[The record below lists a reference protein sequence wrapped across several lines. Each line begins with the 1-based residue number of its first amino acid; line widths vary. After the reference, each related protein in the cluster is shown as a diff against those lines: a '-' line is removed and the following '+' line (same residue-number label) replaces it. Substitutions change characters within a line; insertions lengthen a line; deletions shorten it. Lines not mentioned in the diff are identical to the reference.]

1 MKNNEMRTNNWLI
14 DGISEEQFQTEKILA
29 VIGANINLKR
39 LEMGMDQKLF
49 AKFMG
54 VSQGM
59 VSRWESGS
67 YNFSVSTLSSICQKL
82 DLTLNVDIKSEL
94 AEKEK
99 MFFVVKKT
107 SGNNDW
113 QAWMPNKDDVIIGGV
128 A

>member
-29 VIGANINLKR
+29 VIGAKINLKR

-82 DLTLNVDIKSEL
+82 DLTLNVDIKREL

>member
-29 VIGANINLKR
+29 VIGAKINLKR

>member
-1 MKNNEMRTNNWLI
+1 MNNNEMRTNNWLI

-29 VIGANINLKR
+29 VIGAKINLKR